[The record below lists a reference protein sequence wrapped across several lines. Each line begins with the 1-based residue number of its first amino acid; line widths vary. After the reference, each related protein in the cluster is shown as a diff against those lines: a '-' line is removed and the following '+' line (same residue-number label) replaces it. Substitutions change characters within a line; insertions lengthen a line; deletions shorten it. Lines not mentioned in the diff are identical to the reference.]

1 MIGAM
6 TPRFAFAALFLTGLV
21 LGVVAMLVGIQKDSP
36 PRTARSMF
44 NLATIGALV
53 TVAGAVGYPLARYTA
68 LGSLAMSAIALVSG
82 LGGWGLAVA
91 MIAGWAVPSAARETE
106 DERYALQGF
115 VGKVTQPIGN
125 ATAGEIT
132 YQLEGAWHHNRARSL
147 DGKPIESGTEIAIER
162 IEDGIAW
169 VERWSTIERQL
180 ELP

>member
-1 MIGAM
+1 VIGDM
-6 TPRFAFAALFLTGLV
+6 TLRFAFVALFLAGLV
-21 LGVVAMLVGIQKDSP
+21 LGVISMLVGIQKDSP
-36 PRTARSMF
+36 PRTARAMF

-53 TVAGAVGYPLARYTA
+53 TAVGAVGYPLARYST
-68 LGSLAMSAIALVSG
+68 LGGIAVWLIALAAG
-82 LGGWGLAVA
+82 LAAWGLAVA

-132 YQLEGAWHHNRARSL
+132 YQLESAWHRHRARSL

>member
-1 MIGAM
+1 M
-6 TPRFAFAALFLTGLV
+6 TLRFVFAALFLVGLV
-21 LGVVAMLVGIQKDSP
+21 LGVISMLVGIQKDSP

-44 NLATIGALV
+44 NLATIGAFV
-53 TVAGAVGYPLARYTA
+53 TVVGAVGYPVARYTT
-68 LGSLAMSAIALVSG
+68 LSATAVSG
-82 LGGWGLAVA
+82 IAFIAGLAAWGLAVA

-125 ATAGEIT
+125 GTAGEIT
-132 YQLEGAWHHNRARSL
+132 YQLEGAWHRYQARSL

>member
-1 MIGAM
+1 M
-6 TPRFAFAALFLTGLV
+6 TLRIAFVALFLIGLV
-21 LGVVAMLVGIQKDSP
+21 LGVISMLVGIQKDSP

-53 TVAGAVGYPLARYTA
+53 TVVGAVGYPLARYTT
-68 LGSLAMSAIALVSG
+68 LGGVAISAIALAAG
-82 LGGWGLAVA
+82 LAAWGLAVA
-91 MIAGWAVPSAARETE
+91 MIAGWAVPSARRETE

-125 ATAGEIT
+125 GTVGEIT
-132 YQLEGAWHHNRARSL
+132 YQLEGAWHHHRARSL
-147 DGKPIESGTEIAIER
+147 DGQPIESGTEIAIDR

>member
-1 MIGAM
+1 
-6 TPRFAFAALFLTGLV
+6 
-21 LGVVAMLVGIQKDSP
+21 
-36 PRTARSMF
+36 
-44 NLATIGALV
+44 
-53 TVAGAVGYPLARYTA
+53 
-68 LGSLAMSAIALVSG
+68 
-82 LGGWGLAVA
+82 

-106 DERYALQGF
+106 DERYVLQGF

-125 ATAGEIT
+125 GTAGEIAF
-132 YQLEGAWHHNRARSL
+132 QLEGSWHRQRARSL

>member
-1 MIGAM
+1 M
-6 TPRFAFAALFLTGLV
+6 TLRFAFVALFLAGLV
-21 LGVVAMLVGIQKDSP
+21 LGVISMLVGIQKDSP

-44 NLATIGALV
+44 NLATIGAFV
-53 TVAGAVGYPLARYTA
+53 TVAGAVGYPVARYAT
-68 LGSLAMSAIALVSG
+68 LSGIVVSAIALAAG
-82 LGGWGLAVA
+82 LAAWGLAVA

-125 ATAGEIT
+125 GTAGEIT
-132 YQLEGAWHHNRARSL
+132 FQLEGAWHRHRARSL
-147 DGKPIESGTEIAIER
+147 DGRPIETGTEIAIER